1 MTFPTP
7 PEKGQPVRAELIKQI
22 IDCLRMFRPVAGVN
36 IRTQVTPGGT
46 IINGTPGGAQ
56 GVYEIAPF
64 TVRYHLGQWE
74 IYLPDGCCNYGGTCA
89 PINAAASSAGDG
101 HNNDDPAWRIFPLDE
116 SAGTTG
122 EDDDGNTYRE
132 WNVEIH
138 VKPSAKMWNVD
149 DLNKPAR
156 RLVWACAADRLKP
169 VASVTD
175 AERYANTPG
184 DFWSCVVARVRV
196 TAGSEPARKVT
207 QLRQFP
213 VDVADYGET
222 LSGFGLVWY
231 FSLGDDGALKV
242 EHVYCIRQIG
252 SAAGITLTGD
262 EMTDVVDASESVY
275 ARIDATDLS
284 TGSGIVEVLK
294 DPQGIASPGPH
305 VIWLAL
311 YHIKQNTV
319 TADLRSQSL
328 ANIQLFH
335 P

>member
-7 PEKGQPVRAELIKQI
+7 PEKGQPVRAELIKQV

-89 PINAAASSAGDG
+89 PINAAASSAGG
-101 HNNDDPAWRIFPLDE
+101 EHENDDPAWRILSIDE

-132 WNVEIH
+132 WDVEIH

-184 DFWSCVVARVRV
+184 DSWSCVAARVRV
-196 TAGSEPARKVT
+196 TAGAEPALKVT
-207 QLRQFP
+207 QLRTFP

-231 FSLGDDGALKV
+231 FSLDDGALKV
-242 EHVYCIRQIG
+242 EKVYCLRQVV
-252 SAAGITLTGD
+252 SAAGITLSGD
-262 EMTDVVDASESVY
+262 EMTDVTDASESVY
-275 ARIDATDLS
+275 ARINATNWA
-284 TGSGIVEVLK
+284 TGDGIVEVLK
-294 DPQGIASPGPH
+294 DPQSIASPGPH